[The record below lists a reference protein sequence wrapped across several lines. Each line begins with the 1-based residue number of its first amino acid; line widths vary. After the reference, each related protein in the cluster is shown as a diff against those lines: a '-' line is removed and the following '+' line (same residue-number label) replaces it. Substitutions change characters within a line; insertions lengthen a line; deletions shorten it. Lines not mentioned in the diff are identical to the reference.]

1 MSEREVKAPDTQEPV
16 ALYTTVAEI
25 YGAKIRKA

>member
-16 ALYTTVAEI
+16 AHGSAGPET

>member
-1 MSEREVKAPDTQEPV
+1 MNGSKAEAPDTQEPGTHGR
-16 ALYTTVAEI
+16 AGPET